1 MRRAGDGGAP
11 DTAPWAAW
19 SGKTGQVGK
28 EEQANSH
35 VGSSPGLRVPAPA
48 VVVGDQ
54 KGVRPQEDSRQA
66 DAEHA
71 LLRLERLLDSWTP
84 SNPPRKVPAPARTGE
99 VAARRLAGVEPQAAR
114 LAQAIAEARPH
125 RRFLPAALLAVAA
138 ATAVAAVFALNG
150 APGLMRRSPSIAP
163 PDPPTPAPHQSD
175 GSVAGS
181 AAAVSPLLKEDAHA
195 ARVERAVS
203 GAPPGSPN
211 GTASFDKVPPAS
223 AAAAA
228 GPAANASSSAD
239 AREPP
244 SSEAPPQPQA
254 LNPISDRTASPPS
267 EGAPITMPAS
277 FAATAVALPA
287 VEAVRAPAEPEPKS
301 SEGAPNAT
309 SASSAATTEPLPAV
323 EAVKASAEP
332 EPKAADEASLGA
344 RRSEPEPRATQS
356 DNPSGVGEAAK
367 SKAIT
372 LEHVP
377 LPPIRPSSLGK
388 RAKHEKAA
396 KPHKEAKAAAE
407 PSAPAPAAQ
416 PDTSAARPD
425 TPIAQPADNPLLR
438 LFGDAFK

>member
-1 MRRAGDGGAP
+1 
-11 DTAPWAAW
+11 
-19 SGKTGQVGK
+19 
-28 EEQANSH
+28 
-35 VGSSPGLRVPAPA
+35 
-48 VVVGDQ
+48 
-54 KGVRPQEDSRQA
+54 
-66 DAEHA
+66 
-71 LLRLERLLDSWTP
+71 
-84 SNPPRKVPAPARTGE
+84 NPPRKVPAPARTGE

-287 VEAVRAPAEPEPKS
+287 VEAVKAP
-301 SEGAPNAT
+301 
-309 SASSAATTEPLPAV
+309 
-323 EAVKASAEP
+323 AEP

-425 TPIAQPADNPLLR
+425 TPIAQPADNP
-438 LFGDAFK
+438 